1 MSVHTSELSM
11 TIKLPTVHT
20 VSANPTENSNSGSKH
35 SSVMEHNERDAGH
48 TTAQMPSGVGADT
61 GADVSG
67 IADKVHKQYT
77 EPQRKQDLDEN
88 RVNQDNVTDAFA
100 MTPEQWYKMYGYWNW
115 DLAKNKPNG
124 NLNNRSFGRTMYQ
137 SRLAD
142 ALNNQRHWKAAKI
155 GRRTNS
161 GFGTNEFQEGY
172 SERWEPIETQ
182 ETRQMR
188 ANERLDEEARQRQ
201 IKRAEDIKDYPLELQ
216 KRADQYKQQLAYY
229 QSQTGVDLNRLI
241 QKGVFDSEYSQSWNT
256 YWNNYVTRFATEL
269 GLDAKDRVFQ
279 KAINLKYPFSQ
290 VYAYL
295 HAGINVPNPVISAA
309 WETVQSFA
317 SQFEDP
323 EMRAKA
329 YALGGGWLMGPM
341 ASAIGQGFTSGL
353 GFGEAK

>member
-1 MSVHTSELSM
+1 MAEHKSELS
-11 TIKLPTVHT
+11 INVKLPTVT
-20 VSANPTENSNSGSKH
+20 ANPIVGSSTSSKSSTVMNNSILSPGQ
-35 SSVMEHNERDAGH
+35 A
-48 TTAQMPSGVGADT
+48 TAQMPNGIGTDT
-61 GADVSG
+61 GADIS
-67 IADKVHKQYT
+67 DTTNKVYGQYT
-77 EPQRKQDLDEN
+77 GPKRKQDLDEN
-88 RVNQDNVTDAFA
+88 RVNQDNVTDAFT

-115 DLAKNKPNG
+115 DLAKNNPNG
-124 NLNNRSFGRTMYQ
+124 NLNNLSFESTLHQ
-137 SRLAD
+137 SRIAD
-142 ALNNQRHWKAAKI
+142 ALNNKRHWKAAKI

-172 SERWEPIETQ
+172 SERWEPTETQ
-182 ETRQMR
+182 EMRQMR
-188 ANERLDEEARQRQ
+188 VNEKLAEEARQRQ
-201 IKRAEDIKDYPLELQ
+201 VNRAENIQDYPFELQ

-229 QSQTGVDLNRLI
+229 QAQTGVDVNRLM
-241 QKGVFDSEYSQSWNT
+241 QKGIFDSEYSQSWNT

-269 GLDAKDRVFQ
+269 GLDVKDRVFQ

-295 HAGINVPNPVISAA
+295 HAGMNVPNPVISAA

-341 ASAIGQGFTSGL
+341 ASAVGQGFVSGL
-353 GFGEAK
+353 GLGGN

>member
-1 MSVHTSELSM
+1 MAEHTSELSM
-11 TIKLPTVHT
+11 TIKLPTVA
-20 VSANPTENSNSGSKH
+20 ANPTGSNNS
-35 SSVMEHNERDAGH
+35 SSEPSTVMEDSTRNPGPA
-48 TTAQMPSGVGADT
+48 TAQMPHGVGADT
-61 GADVSG
+61 GANASE
-67 IADKVHKQYT
+67 IADKAHGQYT

-88 RVNQDNVTDAFA
+88 RVNQDAVTDSFA
-100 MTPEQWYKMYGYWNW
+100 MTPEQWYKMYGYWNYN
-115 DLAKNKPNG
+115 LAKNNPNG
-124 NLNNRSFGRTMYQ
+124 NLNNRSFGRTLRQ

-182 ETRQMR
+182 EMRQMR
-188 ANERLDEEARQRQ
+188 ANERLDETARQRQ
-201 IKRAEDIKDYPLELQ
+201 INRAENIQDYPLELQ

-229 QSQTGVDLNRLI
+229 QSQTGIDLNRLI
-241 QKGVFDSEYSQSWNT
+241 QKGIIDSEYTQSWNT

-269 GLDAKDRVFQ
+269 GLDVKDRVFQ

-295 HAGINVPNPVISAA
+295 QAGINVPNPVISAA

-317 SQFEDP
+317 SQFKDP

-329 YALGGGWLMGPM
+329 YAIGGGWLMSPM
-341 ASAIGQGFTSGL
+341 LSGVGQGFSQGL
-353 GFGEAK
+353 GFGGNN